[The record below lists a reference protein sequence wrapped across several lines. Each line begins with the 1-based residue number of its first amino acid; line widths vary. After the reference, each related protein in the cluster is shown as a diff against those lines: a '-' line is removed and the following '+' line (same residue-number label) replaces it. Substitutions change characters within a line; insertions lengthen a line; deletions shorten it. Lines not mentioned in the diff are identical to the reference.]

1 MADRRKWNY
10 GVRRGLKR
18 KQTLADSPTN
28 QGGVG
33 SSYNS
38 SKPPSKDTPMSER
51 ALPNPYRLTDST
63 RRPRQSG
70 RRKRSY

>member
-1 MADRRKWNY
+1 MAKYNY
-10 GVRRGLKR
+10 GPRRGLKR
-18 KQTLADSPTN
+18 KQTLAESQRS

-38 SKPPSKDTPMSER
+38 SSPPTKDTPMSER
-51 ALPNPYRLTDST
+51 ATGNPYRPVDDG
-63 RRPRQSG
+63 RRRQSG